1 MLCYNSTEMTDPIP
15 NELALV
21 RAEDL
26 SVTVAGAAILEHV
39 SLAVAPGEIVVL
51 IGPNG
56 SGKTTL
62 LRALLGLVPRSGAVI
77 RRPGLRIGY
86 VPQHFARDHSLPL
99 TVKRFIEIYAPGEK
113 GAAEAALARVG
124 IATLAE
130 KQVATLSGG
139 EMARVLL
146 ARAIVHRPDLLLLDE
161 PFAGV
166 DLAGE
171 AALYRLIAEL
181 RDEMGCGILLVSHDL
196 HVVMAQASRVICI
209 NRHICCQGAAGAVIR
224 DPAFV
229 ELFGPRVASELAL
242 YAHDHDHRH
251 LPTGE
256 VAVPGHGAHAHAHSH
271 DHSRDGGH
279 GGGHG

>member
-1 MLCYNSTEMTDPIP
+1 MLCYNNALMTGSETPAP
-15 NELALV
+15 LV
-21 RAEDL
+21 AARDL
-26 SVTVAGAAILEHV
+26 SVCAGPTRIVEDV
-39 SLAVAPGEIVVL
+39 SLAIAPREIVVL

-62 LRALLGLVPRSGAVI
+62 LKALAGLVRSQGQLT

-86 VPQHFARDHSLPL
+86 VPQHFVRDPSLPM
-99 TVKRFIEIYAPGEK
+99 TVQRLIEVYAPEK
-113 GAAEAALARVG
+113 GAATAALVRLG
-124 IATLAE
+124 IAGLAA

-146 ARAIVHRPDLLLLDE
+146 ARAIVHKPDLLLLDE

-171 AALYRLIAEL
+171 AVLYRLIAEL
-181 RDEMGCGILLVSHDL
+181 RDELGCAVLLVSHDL
-196 HVVMAQASRVICI
+196 HVVMAEADRVICL
-209 NRHICCQGAAGAVIR
+209 NRHICCQGAAGHVIQ

-229 ELFGPRVASELAL
+229 ELFGPRIAAELAL

-251 LPTGE
+251 LPSGE
-256 VAVPGHGAHAHAHSH
+256 VRPGGGPHPLRPIHDDDHGHEHSH
-271 DHSRDGGH
+271 G
-279 GGGHG
+279 

>member
-1 MLCYNSTEMTDPIP
+1 MTGMSSASGPL
-15 NELALV
+15 LA
-21 RAEDL
+21 ATDL
-26 SVTVAGAAILEHV
+26 SVTLAGAPILEHV
-39 SLAVAPGEIVVL
+39 SAQVGPGEIVVL

-62 LRALLGLVPRSGAVI
+62 LRALLGLVAHQGRVT
-77 RRPGLRIGY
+77 RKPGLRVGY
-86 VPQHFARDHSLPL
+86 VPQHFMRDHSLPL
-99 TVKRFIEIYAPGEK
+99 TVGRLIGLYAPGEA
-113 GAAEAALARVG
+113 GAAAALDRVG
-124 IATLAE
+124 IASLAG

-146 ARAIVHRPDLLLLDE
+146 ARAIVRKPDLLLLDE

-181 RDEMGCGILLVSHDL
+181 RDEMGCGVVLVSHDL
-196 HVVMAQASRVICI
+196 HVVMAEATRVICL
-209 NRHICCQGAAGAVIR
+209 NRHVCCEGAAGAVIR

-229 ELFGPRVASELAL
+229 ELFGPRIAAELAL
-242 YAHDHDHRH
+242 YAHHHDHSH

-256 VAVPGHGAHAHAHSH
+256 VALPDGAAHSARPHVHDHGA
-271 DHSRDGGH
+271 GGEH
-279 GGGHG
+279 G

>member
-1 MLCYNSTEMTDPIP
+1 MDDPILA
-15 NELALV
+15 NAALV
-21 RAEDL
+21 RADGL
-26 SVTVAGAAILEHV
+26 SVRAAGAAILDQV

-62 LRALLGLVPRSGAVI
+62 LRALLGLVPCRGHVI
-77 RRPGLRIGY
+77 RRAGLRVGY
-86 VPQHFARDHSLPL
+86 VPQHFARDPSLPM
-99 TVKRFIEIYAPGEK
+99 TVKRFIEVFAPDEAS
-113 GAAEAALARVG
+113 AAEAALSRVG
-124 IATLAE
+124 IAALAG
-130 KQVATLSGG
+130 KQLATLSGG

-146 ARAIVHRPDLLLLDE
+146 ARAIVHKPNLLLLDE

-181 RDEMGCGILLVSHDL
+181 RDEMGCGVLLVSHDL
-196 HVVMAQASRVICI
+196 HVVMAQASRVICL

-229 ELFGPRVASELAL
+229 ELFGPRVADELAL
-242 YAHDHDHRH
+242 YHHDHDHRH

-256 VAVPGHGAHAHAHSH
+256 VAPPSNGARAPAH
-271 DHSRDGGH
+271 DHAH

>member
-1 MLCYNSTEMTDPIP
+1 MLCYNNAEMTDPAP
-15 NELALV
+15 KDPALV

-26 SVTVAGAAILEHV
+26 SVTVAGAPILEHV
-39 SLAVAPGEIVVL
+39 SLAVARREIVVL

-62 LRALLGLVPRSGAVI
+62 LRALLGLVPRRGTVVL
-77 RRPGLRIGY
+77 RPGLRVGY
-86 VPQHFARDHSLPL
+86 VPQQFTRDHSLPL
-99 TVKRFIEIYAPGEK
+99 TVRRLIEVYAPGEK

-124 IATLAE
+124 IAALAE

-181 RDEMGCGILLVSHDL
+181 RDEMGSGVLLVSHDL
-196 HVVMAQASRVICI
+196 HVVMAQASRVICL

-256 VAVPGHGAHAHAHSH
+256 VAAPGNGAHAHAHEH
-271 DHSRDGGH
+271 GHSH